1 MIKAYLAYEHIPL
14 YVCVCMKL
22 YIYITELTSEC
33 VRRRKIK
40 LVILSA
46 AEMSK
51 NICTFWQI
59 MTIKILQIVIT
70 TSIYY
75 MLIMNALNVC
85 ILMTLVCIYTYVVH
99 MQLSE
104 CCYQWLM

>member
-1 MIKAYLAYEHIPL
+1 M
-14 YVCVCMKL
+14 YVCLCVKL
-22 YIYITELTSEC
+22 YIYVTELTSEC

-70 TSIYY
+70 TLIFYIYVY
-75 MLIMNALNVC
+75 KLN
-85 ILMTLVCIYTYVVH
+85 
-99 MQLSE
+99 E
-104 CCYQWLM
+104 

>member
-1 MIKAYLAYEHIPL
+1 M
-14 YVCVCMKL
+14 YVCLCVKL
-22 YIYITELTSEC
+22 YIYVTELTSEC

-70 TSIYY
+70 TLIFYIYVY
-75 MLIMNALNVC
+75 KLNERFQC
-85 ILMTLVCIYTYVVH
+85 MYVFKEYVDDISA
-99 MQLSE
+99 QYI
-104 CCYQWLM
+104 CN